1 LQKANIGE
9 NEPAIPRRYS
19 DLLIL
24 AENWHRQLLGT
35 RHALAHMREV
45 NQGLERQHAIMNLQ
59 IERAGD
65 VMANYRNLRQEVF
78 ALKKQNT
85 EHQETIDT
93 LKTSG
98 GKTRNKLKAEVGL
111 LTLEKTYLEGMLQ
124 ETFWDV
130 DERYSRL
137 EQLVMAMLDALGE
150 ARESGSGNQDQ

>member
-1 LQKANIGE
+1 
-9 NEPAIPRRYS
+9 
-19 DLLIL
+19 
-24 AENWHRQLLGT
+24 
-35 RHALAHMREV
+35 M
-45 NQGLERQHAIMNLQ
+45 
-59 IERAGD
+59 
-65 VMANYRNLRQEVF
+65 
-78 ALKKQNT
+78 KKQNT